1 MVSTIPF
8 FYECWNMDH
17 LVLVFE
23 HAKVNTIEQVFSL
36 DVDINYFMEM
46 DIGVS
51 IISLSIYKVST
62 CWHNQ

>member
-1 MVSTIPF
+1 
-8 FYECWNMDH
+8 MDH

-51 IISLSIYKVST
+51 IISLSIYKVSM